1 MLEQNLMRI
10 GLSEKEAKVYLAA
23 LELGPAPVQKIAA
36 KAHVN
41 RATTYVILEGM
52 MKKGIITIYDQGKKR
67 YFVAEGP
74 SALKNI
80 ISQQQK
86 ELDEKAELLKHV
98 HSEIQSVHNALP
110 NKPIVKFYEGK
121 EGLKTLLEE
130 RLEEGH
136 KQVDVFY
143 PDDDLVEIFNEQ
155 ERKDYVGRRIQK
167 QVFYRGVSSIKK
179 PDPSI
184 TFPHG
189 ELHQV
194 ESDKFPMFSDIA
206 VYGDKVSISILRG
219 HVSGVVIQN
228 KAVADT
234 FRSIFKLAFEST
246 KPAPKQ

>member
-1 MLEQNLMRI
+1 
-10 GLSEKEAKVYLAA
+10 
-23 LELGPAPVQKIAA
+23 
-36 KAHVN
+36 
-41 RATTYVILEGM
+41 

-130 RLEEGH
+130 RLEEKH
-136 KQVDVFY
+136 KTVDVFY
-143 PDDDLVEIFNEQ
+143 PLNDLNDLFSKEERVSYVE
-155 ERKDYVGRRIQK
+155 RRVAEK
-167 QVFYRGVSSIKK
+167 VYYRGVASTNDMNIQ
-179 PDPSI
+179 I
-184 TFPHG
+184 NFPFG
-189 ELHQV
+189 EVQKM
-194 ESDKFPMFSDIA
+194 SDSKYPFYSDIA

-219 HVSGVVIQN
+219 HTSGIVIQN

-234 FRSIFKLAFEST
+234 MRSIFNIAYDGAKKLADE
-246 KPAPKQ
+246 KK